1 MYKTLAT
8 YSVVPRVSQQVVK
21 LHDFG
26 RRPAAPLASQE
37 VVTESARDYR
47 RYILESLV
55 SQEVVRLHDFG

>member
-1 MYKTLAT
+1 M
-8 YSVVPRVSQQVVK
+8 PRVSQQVVK

-26 RRPAAPLASQE
+26 RRPAAPPASQE